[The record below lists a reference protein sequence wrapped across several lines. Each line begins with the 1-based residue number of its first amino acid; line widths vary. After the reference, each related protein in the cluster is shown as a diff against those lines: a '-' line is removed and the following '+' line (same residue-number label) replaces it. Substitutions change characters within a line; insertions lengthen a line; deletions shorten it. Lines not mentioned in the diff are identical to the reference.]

1 MLWGSVS
8 VFHQITSSL
17 VNKYCLVLAEEENA
31 DFIIISSTGQSWH
44 FDTQNQE
51 DRDAW
56 VQAIESQILA
66 SLQLCESR
74 NKVGLTIIC
83 KPRHRFLQT
92 TKKKPKKPQTD
103 PTSLFVCVRSSPGE
117 AARVKLWHYKL
128 FAMPKETIS
137 VWTAMHHVS
146 FFIHPIT
153 SIVQP
158 LYTERYCVSSTH

>member
-1 MLWGSVS
+1 MVS
-8 VFHQITSSL
+8 
-17 VNKYCLVLAEEENA
+17 KYYLLLAEEENA

-74 NKVGLTIIC
+74 NKVGLLVIC
-83 KPRHRFLQT
+83 KAYHFLLRSKNT
-92 TKKKPKKPQTD
+92 YL
-103 PTSLFVCVRSSPGE
+103 TSVSLCVLSSLGE

-128 FAMPKETIS
+128 FAMPKEMIC
-137 VWTAMHHVS
+137 VWIVMGHVS
-146 FFIHPIT
+146 FFLLLWCIYYQIK
-153 SIVQP
+153 
-158 LYTERYCVSSTH
+158 